1 MNKNETRQV
10 EAMLQENSEGAPED
24 WDRIR
29 SGFTKRAAKEGLIDV
44 AYEIHESPYGPLVIG
59 ATGAGLVR
67 VALSVEN
74 EAAVL
79 DDLARRISGRILRAD
94 RPQITKAREQLDQ
107 YFDGKRKKFRLKLDW
122 QLAHGFRREVLAVTS
137 AIPYGKTSSYSEVAV
152 EAGSPKA
159 VRAAGSALATNPLPI
174 VVPCHRVLKS
184 DGQVGS
190 YLGGSSM
197 KKELLE
203 MEKARV
209 SA

>member
-1 MNKNETRQV
+1 MSKNETKEL
-10 EAMLQENSEGAPED
+10 EAELASTAGAVPDD
-24 WDRIR
+24 WDRIK
-29 SGFTKRAAKEGLIDV
+29 GDFKKVAGKKGLVDV
-44 AYEIHESPYGPLVIG
+44 SYEIHETPYGPLLVA
-59 ATGAGLVR
+59 ATGTGLVR

-74 EAAVL
+74 EDLVL
-79 DDLARRISGRILRAD
+79 EDLAQRISARILKSD
-94 RPQITKAREQLDQ
+94 RPQITKARTQLDQ

-122 QLAHGFRREVLAVTS
+122 QLSHGFRREVLTATNQ
-137 AIPYGKTSSYSEVAV
+137 IPYGQTSSYTEVAV

>member
-1 MNKNETRQV
+1 MSKSKEKELET
-10 EAMLQENSEGAPED
+10 ALASGAGKVPDE
-24 WDRIR
+24 WERIR
-29 SGFTKRAAKEGLIDV
+29 TDFTEQARTKGLIDV
-44 AYEIHESPYGPLVIG
+44 AYEIHETPFGPLVVA

-74 EAAVL
+74 EDLVL
-79 DDLARRISGRILRAD
+79 EDLAQRISARILKSN
-94 RPQITKAREQLDQ
+94 RPQITKARTQLDQ

-122 QLAHGFRREVLAVTS
+122 QLSHGFRREVLTATNQ
-137 AIPYGKTSSYSEVAV
+137 IPYGQTSSYTEVAV

-174 VVPCHRVLKS
+174 VVPCHRVMKS

>member
-1 MNKNETRQV
+1 MNKKTTKEL
-10 EAMLQENSEGAPED
+10 EAALDSSGVGLPKD

-29 SGFTKRAAKEGLIDV
+29 GDLTDRAGKAGLVDV
-44 AYEIHESPYGPLVIG
+44 AYEIHESPFGPLVVG
-59 ATGAGLVR
+59 ATGSGLVR

-79 DDLARRISGRILRAD
+79 DDLARRISGRIMKAD
-94 RPQITKAREQLDQ
+94 RPQITKARVQLDQ
-107 YFDGKRKKFRLKLDW
+107 YFEGKRKKFRLKLDW
-122 QLAHGFRREVLAVTS
+122 QLVHGFRREVLGATNE
-137 AIPYGKTSSYSEVAV
+137 IPYGSTRSYTEVAV

-174 VVPCHRVLKS
+174 IVPCHRVLKS

-209 SA
+209 

>member
-1 MNKNETRQV
+1 MSKNGTKEL
-10 EAMLQENSEGAPED
+10 EAELKAGGGTVPDD
-24 WDRIR
+24 WNRIR
-29 SGFTKRAAKEGLIDV
+29 GDFTERAAKKGLVDV
-44 AYEIHESPYGPLVIG
+44 AYEIHETPYGPLVVA
-59 ATGAGLVR
+59 ATRAGLVR

-74 EAAVL
+74 EDLVL
-79 DDLARRISGRILRAD
+79 EGLAQRISGRILKSD
-94 RPQITKAREQLDQ
+94 RPQITKARTQLDQ
-107 YFDGKRKKFRLKLDW
+107 YFDGKRKKFRLKIDW
-122 QLAHGFRREVLAVTS
+122 QLTNGFRREVLAATS
-137 AIPYGKTSSYSEVAV
+137 AIPYGETSSYTEVAV

-197 KKELLE
+197 KRELLE
-203 MEKARV
+203 MERARV

>member
-1 MNKNETRQV
+1 MSNGTTKRLE
-10 EAMLQENSEGAPED
+10 QELSTGGNYVPED

-29 SGFTKRAAKEGLIDV
+29 GDLAKKAGNARLIDV
-44 AYEIHESPYGPLVIG
+44 AYEIHDSPFGPLVVG
-59 ATGAGLVR
+59 ATGSGLVR

-79 DDLARRISGRILRAD
+79 EDLARRISGRIMKAD
-94 RPQITKAREQLDQ
+94 RPQITKARVQLDQ
-107 YFDGKRKKFRLKLDW
+107 YFEGKRKKFRLKLDW
-122 QLAHGFRREVLAVTS
+122 QLVHGFRREVLGATN
-137 AIPYGKTSSYSEVAV
+137 AIPFGSTRSYTEVAV

-174 VVPCHRVLKS
+174 IVPCHRVLKS
-184 DGQVGS
+184 GGQVGS

-203 MEKARV
+203 MEKARL
-209 SA
+209 

>member
-1 MNKNETRQV
+1 MSKNATKKV
-10 EAMLQENSEGAPED
+10 EAALQADNESTPKD
-24 WDRIR
+24 WGRIR
-29 SGFTKRAAKEGLIDV
+29 GDLAKQAGTKGLVDV
-44 AYEIHESPYGPLVIG
+44 AYEIHESPFGPLVVS
-59 ATGAGLVR
+59 ATRAGLVR

-79 DDLARRISGRILRAD
+79 EDLAQRISGRILKTD
-94 RPQITKAREQLDQ
+94 RPQITKARVQLDQ
-107 YFDGKRKKFRLKLDW
+107 YFEGKRRKFRLKLDW
-122 QLAHGFRREVLAVTS
+122 QLVHGFRREVLAATKE
-137 AIPYGKTSSYSEVAV
+137 IPYGDTRSYTDMAV